1 MLKRSK
7 AMGYLL
13 GLAVLI
19 LPVLTACTPAA
30 TPTTAPAAPTK
41 AAAAPTTA
49 AAAPTAAAPAATKP
63 AAAPTAAAAGPA
75 SGTPYL
81 LGFVNASSGYMAA
94 MGGQQRDVVP
104 MMEENLNKAGGINGR
119 PVKFVYYDD
128 ESDESKGVL
137 AVKKLINDDKVLGII
152 GTATSGISL
161 AEAPI
166 VEAAETPMVA
176 MNSSYSILLN
186 PPKKW
191 VFKTAP
197 SERFMVGGIF
207 TYLKSK
213 NITSYAWLN
222 QGAGFG
228 REATAYMQ
236 SVYKAQGFTLTAAE
250 EYGPTDTNMTPQL
263 TKIKATNPQA
273 LVVYGAEPA
282 GAIAIKQARDLGMT
296 IPVVGPPSM
305 ATAAILNVAD
315 LKNGMEGAVFVT
327 LKPNVWKDL
336 PDSDPQKAV
345 NQKLEADM
353 KAKYG
358 ANFTALD
365 WPMGVGYDAFSI
377 MVAAVKAA
385 NPDTSNLA
393 ASRTK
398 IRDAI
403 EKTTGYVGSVGKISY
418 TATEHEGLASDSF
431 TLGTIVK
438 GQYQL
443 VK

>member
-1 MLKRSK
+1 MKRSK
-7 AMGYLL
+7 VLGYLL
-13 GLAVLI
+13 GVAVLI

-30 TPTTAPAAPTK
+30 TPTAAPAAPTK
-41 AAAAPTTA
+41 AAAAPTAA

-63 AAAPTAAAAGPA
+63 AAAPTAAAPAPTKPAAAAPA

-81 LGFVNASSGYMAA
+81 LGFINSSSGYMAA

-137 AVKKLINDDKVLGII
+137 AFKKLINDDKVLGII

-161 AEAPI
+161 AEAPL
-166 VEAAETPMVA
+166 AEDGGVPYVA

-197 SERFMVGGIF
+197 SERFLVGGIY
-207 TYLKSK
+207 TYLKAQK
-213 NITSYAWLN
+213 ITSFAWLN

-236 SVYKAQGFTLTAAE
+236 SSYKDQGFTLTAAE

-263 TKIKATNPQA
+263 TKLKASNPQA

-296 IPVVGPPSM
+296 VPVVGPPSM
-305 ATAAILNVAD
+305 STAAILSVAD

-345 NQKLEADM
+345 NQKLDADM

-365 WPMGVGYDAFSI
+365 WPMGV
-377 MVAAVKAA
+377 
-385 NPDTSNLA
+385 
-393 ASRTK
+393 
-398 IRDAI
+398 
-403 EKTTGYVGSVGKISY
+403 
-418 TATEHEGLASDSF
+418 
-431 TLGTIVK
+431 
-438 GQYQL
+438 
-443 VK
+443 